1 MTAMLRSTNISLNTM
16 NVTLNESH
24 SRTSDDPIL
33 TAHWFATAPWV
44 KEAQE
49 LLNAS
54 ILYYRGKAVGTVAAR
69 DHEVEALNYDQCFI
83 RDFVSS
89 AFFFLING
97 QADIV
102 RRFLVE
108 TLALQTHDKQMDS
121 FNAGQG
127 LMPASFKV
135 EEWDN
140 EQYLTADF
148 GEHAIGRVT
157 PVDSCFWWLILLRAY
172 VKATGDIELA
182 HRDDMQ
188 DGILRILKLCLADRF
203 DMYPTLLVPDG
214 SFMIDRRMGVAG
226 HPLEIQ
232 ALFYGALRA
241 AHELINPT
249 SKRREVMMQVI
260 HQRLRTLNFHI
271 REYYW
276 LDLKRL
282 NNIYRYRG
290 EEFGATAV
298 NKFNVYPDSIPLWL
312 TEWMPEEGGYLAGN
326 LGPAQID
333 FRFFTLGNLLAIL
346 GSLASPQESQSI
358 MDLIEQRWTDL
369 VGYMPM
375 KICFPAVKDL
385 EWKILTG
392 CDPKNVPWSYHN
404 GGNWPVLL
412 WAFTAVAI
420 KTGRPELARRAIAT
434 AEKRLSKDEWPEY
447 YDGRNGR
454 LVGKA
459 SRKYQTWTIASLL
472 LSQALVDHPE
482 HLDLFCF
489 NDDPLLASQGSLL

>member
-1 MTAMLRSTNISLNTM
+1 MTSVVRFEQEL
-16 NVTLNESH
+16 
-24 SRTSDDPIL
+24 TSD
-33 TAHWFATAPWV
+33 AWR
-44 KEAQE
+44 
-49 LLNAS
+49 LLQS
-54 ILYYRGKAVGTVAAR
+54 SVFYYRGEPVGTVAAC
-69 DHEVEALNYDQCFI
+69 DPGVEALNYDQCFV
-83 RDFVSS
+83 RDFVPAAL
-89 AFFFLING
+89 AFLTEG

-102 RRFLVE
+102 RTFLIE
-108 TLALQTHDKQMDS
+108 TLNLQSSDKQMDC

-135 EEWDN
+135 ETRN
-140 EQYLTADF
+140 GEQYLTADF

-172 VKATGDIELA
+172 VKATGDYDLA
-182 HRDDMQ
+182 HRPEFQ
-188 DGILRILKLCLADRF
+188 NGILLILKLCLADRF
-203 DMYPTLLVPDG
+203 DMYPTLLVPDA

-232 ALFYGALRA
+232 ALFYAALRA
-241 AHELINPT
+241 ARELLLPT
-249 SKRREVMMQVI
+249 CKRQAVYMQVI
-260 HQRLRTLNFHI
+260 NQRLSTLRAHI

-282 NNIYRYRG
+282 NDIYRYRG
-290 EEFGATAV
+290 EEFGIAAI
-298 NKFNVYPDSIPLWL
+298 NKFNVYPDTIPLWL
-312 TEWMPEEGGYLAGN
+312 TEWMPERGGYLAGN

-333 FRFFTLGNLLAIL
+333 FRFFGLGNLMAIIC
-346 GSLASPQESQSI
+346 SLASEQESQSI

-369 VGYMPM
+369 IGYMPM
-375 KICFPAVKDL
+375 KICFPAVEDV

-412 WAFTAVAI
+412 WLLVAVAI
-420 KTGRPELARRAIAT
+420 KTGRPEVGNRAIAI
-434 AEKRLSKDEWPEY
+434 AEQRLGRDEWPEY

-459 SRKYQTWTIASLL
+459 SRRYQTWTIAALL
-472 LSQALVDHPE
+472 LAKALMKNPDH
-482 HLDLFCF
+482 LQLFCF
-489 NDDPLLASQGSLL
+489 DEDPILSAYYTWEGFQ